1 MRLLQSILMVGVCG
15 LAGCSE
21 RAATPGEK
29 EEEQEMTRKV
39 MHSPLAG
46 QWFPATEQGL
56 RDDIAERCRDI
67 HVVRKGDVCAAVV
80 PHAGYR
86 FSGRVAAGVYLRI
99 DPKKIKRIIVMGPSH
114 YEAMSN
120 RVSVPDATHFRTP
133 LGDLAVDAAFVAQL
147 RKLPFVTHEPAA
159 HQREHSD
166 QIQLPL
172 IQACLATNIPVVC
185 VVCGQFD
192 AQHLVPAAEALRG
205 LLDDTTLVV
214 ASSDF
219 THYGASYGYVPFTQ
233 DVEKNIE
240 TLDMGVFSLFEKKDL
255 PGFIKYLNE
264 TGATVCGRDP
274 LAFLLA
280 MMPEGARVEKTAYD
294 TSGRQ
299 LNDTRNSVSYI
310 GALVRGAWGA
320 PAAKAAPAFEGK
332 LPEADCVRLLAL
344 ARATITEAFKTSERK
359 ASVLM
364 PDTVTDAMCAVRGGF
379 VTLNKRGDLRGC
391 IGEILPRREIWK
403 VVREQA
409 LNAAFNDP
417 RFPPLAERELAE
429 IDIEISILTPPRPV
443 DSWRDIVIGQHGMVL
458 SKAGR
463 SAVFLPQVA
472 PEQGWTLEETLTHLS
487 LKAGLPRDAWRE
499 GAAFLVFEAQVV
511 HEETGRITSKTSQ

>member
-1 MRLLQSILMVGVCG
+1 
-15 LAGCSE
+15 
-21 RAATPGEK
+21 
-29 EEEQEMTRKV
+29 MTKKI
-39 MHSPLAG
+39 MLTPLAG

-56 RDDIAERCRDI
+56 RADIAERCRDI
-67 HVVRKGDVCAAVV
+67 YVVRKGDVCAAVV

-99 DPKKIKRIIVMGPSH
+99 DPAKIKRIVVMGPSH
-114 YEAMSN
+114 YVTMAN
-120 RVSVPDATHFRTP
+120 QISVPEATHFRTP
-133 LGDLAVDAAFVAQL
+133 LGDLAVDTAFVAEL
-147 RKLPFVTHEPAA
+147 RKLPFVIHEPFA

-185 VVCGQFD
+185 VILGQFD
-192 AQHLVPAAEALRG
+192 AQHLVPAAEAFRQ
-205 LLDDTTLVV
+205 LLDTGTLVV

-240 TLDMGVFSLFEKKDL
+240 TLDMGVFELFAKKELD
-255 PGFIKYLNE
+255 GFLTYLST

-274 LAFLLA
+274 LAFLIA
-280 MMPEGARVEKTAYD
+280 MMPDNARVEKTAYD
-294 TSGRQ
+294 TSGKQ

-310 GALVRGAWGA
+310 GALVRGAWGV
-320 PAAKAAPAFEGK
+320 PVTKAAPPAALEGK
-332 LPEADCVRLLAL
+332 LPETDCERLLTL
-344 ARATITEAFKTSERK
+344 ARATIAEAFTSSERK
-359 ASVLM
+359 ASVLI
-364 PDTVTDAMCAVRGGF
+364 PGTVTEGMEAVRGGF
-379 VTLNKRGDLRGC
+379 VTLNKHGDLRGC

-417 RFPPLAERELAE
+417 RFPSLTERELAD
-429 IDIEISILTPPRPV
+429 IDIEISILTPPKPV
-443 DSWRDIVIGQHGMVL
+443 DRWQDIVIGRHGMVL
-458 SKAGR
+458 NKAGR

-487 LKAGLPRDAWRE
+487 QKAGLPRDAWKD
-499 GAAFLVFEAQVV
+499 GATFLVFEAQVV
-511 HEETGRITSKTSQ
+511 HEKKS